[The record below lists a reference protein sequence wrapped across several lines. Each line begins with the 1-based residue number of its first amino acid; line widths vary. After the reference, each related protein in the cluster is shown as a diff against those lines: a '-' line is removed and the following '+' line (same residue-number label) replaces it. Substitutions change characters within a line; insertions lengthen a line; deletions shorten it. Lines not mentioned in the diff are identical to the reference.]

1 MNRHIFAAIQPL
13 YFHRITYSQP
23 CQHVRPNLTWS
34 TIAFMVK
41 MAYTAGISPPA
52 LLTRRYSPM
61 PQDTDWLT
69 QQEIAT
75 MTGKEIREVREAVRN
90 LRRAGVIQ
98 TTVSPEDERVILV
111 HKDSLPVVKSAL
123 RATA

>member
-1 MNRHIFAAIQPL
+1 M
-13 YFHRITYSQP
+13 
-23 CQHVRPNLTWS
+23 PN
-34 TIAFMVK
+34 
-41 MAYTAGISPPA
+41 
-52 LLTRRYSPM
+52 
-61 PQDTDWLT
+61 DTDWLT

-75 MTGKEIREVREAVRN
+75 MTSKDIRAVREAVRN

-98 TTVSPEDERVILV
+98 TTVSPEDERLILV

>member
-1 MNRHIFAAIQPL
+1 
-13 YFHRITYSQP
+13 
-23 CQHVRPNLTWS
+23 
-34 TIAFMVK
+34 
-41 MAYTAGISPPA
+41 
-52 LLTRRYSPM
+52 M